1 MRERKILE
9 DFGLKKN
16 IPLLKYF
23 GHKFLK
29 VKAIKAKKKSIILL
43 FLLQFFSF
51 QINKNTI

>member
-1 MRERKILE
+1 MREREILE

-29 VKAIKAKKKSIILL
+29 VKAIKAKKKKYNLTISFAI
-43 FLLQFFSF
+43 FFFSD
-51 QINKNTI
+51 